1 MATPGSLTAL
11 VRVAQAFGKWRQIGG
26 PAGIE
31 EGHYDKIV
39 PLMTVLVFVIMS
51 FPVLFLSWLATKVIV
66 LGIKVVGV
74 KE

>member
-1 MATPGSLTAL
+1 
-11 VRVAQAFGKWRQIGG
+11 
-26 PAGIE
+26 
-31 EGHYDKIV
+31 
-39 PLMTVLVFVIMS
+39 MTVLVFVIMS